1 MIELI
6 KKVTVMNR
14 LQDFIKNK
22 YKHIITVIILI
33 IIIFAGIQF
42 YFINKQN
49 NILKT
54 SIIYNDLKSD
64 PDSLE
69 FEKKLS
75 ELLNKNNFYGILSL
89 FDSIKIKLN
98 NDDIESAY
106 QDYLKLLNNKSL
118 DSIYIS
124 AIAVNASY
132 SLLNKIKS
140 NNRIITSK
148 DKFISDIISKINN
161 LIEYIDISL
170 ESYEGYKLEIL
181 YLIAVINHDNNN
193 ENFKELNSLYQQII
207 DNDKVPPSI
216 KERIKKIN
224 DIQKYK

>member
-6 KKVTVMNR
+6 KKVNVINR

-22 YKHIITVIILI
+22 YKYIIAIIVLILI
-33 IIIFAGIQF
+33 IFTGIQF
-42 YFINKQN
+42 YFINKHN

-54 SIIYNDLKSD
+54 SIEYNYLKSD
-64 PDSLE
+64 PDNLD

-75 ELLNKNNFYGILSL
+75 ELLNKNNFYSILSL
-89 FDSIKIKLN
+89 LDSIKIKLN
-98 NDDIESAY
+98 NENIESAY
-106 QDYLKLLNNKSL
+106 KDYLKLLNNKSL

-124 AIAVNASY
+124 SIAVNASY
-132 SLLNKIKS
+132 TLLNKIKS
-140 NNRIITSK
+140 NNKIITSK
-148 DKFISDIISKINN
+148 DKFLSDIISKVIN
-161 LIEYIDISL
+161 LTKYIDISL

-181 YLIAVINHDNNN
+181 YLIAVINHDNNKGF
-193 ENFKELNSLYQQII
+193 FKEMNSLYQQII
-207 DNDKVPPSI
+207 DNDKVSSSI

>member
-22 YKHIITVIILI
+22 YKHIFTVVILI
-33 IIIFAGIQF
+33 ITIFTGIQF

-54 SIIYNDLKSD
+54 SIIYNDLKLD

-148 DKFISDIISKINN
+148 DKFILDIISKINN

-207 DNDKVPPSI
+207 DNDNVLPSI
-216 KERIKKIN
+216 KERVKKIN
-224 DIQKYK
+224 DIQQYK

>member
-6 KKVTVMNR
+6 KKVNVINR

-22 YKHIITVIILI
+22 YKYIIAIIVLILI
-33 IIIFAGIQF
+33 IFTGIQF
-42 YFINKQN
+42 YFINKHN

-54 SIIYNDLKSD
+54 SIEYNYLKSD
-64 PDSLE
+64 PDNLD

-75 ELLNKNNFYGILSL
+75 ELLNKNNFYSILSL
-89 FDSIKIKLN
+89 LDSIKIKLN
-98 NDDIESAY
+98 NENIESAY
-106 QDYLKLLNNKSL
+106 KDYLKLLNNKSL

-124 AIAVNASY
+124 SIAVNASY
-132 SLLNKIKS
+132 TLLNKIKS
-140 NNRIITSK
+140 NNKIITSK
-148 DKFISDIISKINN
+148 DKFLSDIISKVIN
-161 LIEYIDISL
+161 LTKYIDISL

-181 YLIAVINHDNNN
+181 YLIAVINHDNNK
-193 ENFKELNSLYQQII
+193 ENFKEMNSLYLQII
-207 DNDKVPPSI
+207 DNDKVPSSI

>member
-6 KKVTVMNR
+6 KKVNVINR

-22 YKHIITVIILI
+22 YKYIIAIIVLILI
-33 IIIFAGIQF
+33 IFTGIQF
-42 YFINKQN
+42 YFINKHN

-54 SIIYNDLKSD
+54 SIEYNYLKSD
-64 PDSLE
+64 PDNLD

-75 ELLNKNNFYGILSL
+75 ELLNKNNFYSILSL
-89 FDSIKIKLN
+89 LDSIKIKLN
-98 NDDIESAY
+98 NENIESAY
-106 QDYLKLLNNKSL
+106 KDYLKLLNNKSL

-124 AIAVNASY
+124 SIAVNASY

-140 NNRIITSK
+140 NNKIITSK
-148 DKFISDIISKINN
+148 DKFLSDIISKINN
-161 LIEYIDISL
+161 LIQYIDISL

-181 YLIAVINHDNNN
+181 YLIAVINHDNNK
-193 ENFKELNSLYQQII
+193 ENFKEMNSLYLQII
-207 DNDKVPPSI
+207 DNDKVPSSI

>member
-106 QDYLKLLNNKSL
+106 QDYLKLLSNKSL

-181 YLIAVINHDNNN
+181 YLIAVINHDNNI
-193 ENFKELNSLYQQII
+193 ENFKELNSLYLQII

-216 KERIKKIN
+216 KERVKKIN

>member
-6 KKVTVMNR
+6 KKVNVINR

-22 YKHIITVIILI
+22 YKYIIAIIVLILI
-33 IIIFAGIQF
+33 IFTGIQF
-42 YFINKQN
+42 YFINKHN

-54 SIIYNDLKSD
+54 SIEYNYLKSD
-64 PDSLE
+64 PDNLD

-75 ELLNKNNFYGILSL
+75 ELLNKNNFYSILSL
-89 FDSIKIKLN
+89 LDSIKIKLN
-98 NDDIESAY
+98 NENIESAY
-106 QDYLKLLNNKSL
+106 KDYLKLLNNKSL

-124 AIAVNASY
+124 SIAVNASY

-140 NNRIITSK
+140 NNKIITSK
-148 DKFISDIISKINN
+148 DKFLSDIIIKINN
-161 LIEYIDISL
+161 LIQYIDISL

-181 YLIAVINHDNNN
+181 YLISVINHDNNKK
-193 ENFKELNSLYQQII
+193 NFKEMNSLYQQII
-207 DNDKVPPSI
+207 DNDKVSSSI

>member
-54 SIIYNDLKSD
+54 SIIYNDLKLD

-193 ENFKELNSLYQQII
+193 ENFKELNSLYLQII

-216 KERIKKIN
+216 KERVKKIN

>member
-106 QDYLKLLNNKSL
+106 QDYLKLLSNKSL

-170 ESYEGYKLEIL
+170 ENYEGYKLEIL

-193 ENFKELNSLYQQII
+193 ENFKELNFLYQQII

>member
-193 ENFKELNSLYQQII
+193 ENFKELNSLYLQII

-216 KERIKKIN
+216 KERVKKIN

>member
-181 YLIAVINHDNNN
+181 YLIAVINHDSNNG
-193 ENFKELNSLYQQII
+193 NFKELNSLYQQII

>member
-54 SIIYNDLKSD
+54 SIIYNNLKLD

-106 QDYLKLLNNKSL
+106 QDYLKLLSNKSL

-193 ENFKELNSLYQQII
+193 ENFKELNSLYLQII

-216 KERIKKIN
+216 KERVKKIN

>member
-1 MIELI
+1 MNELI

-33 IIIFAGIQF
+33 VIIFAGIQF

-106 QDYLKLLNNKSL
+106 QDYLKLLSNKSL

-148 DKFISDIISKINN
+148 DKFISDIISKIYN

-193 ENFKELNSLYQQII
+193 ENFKELNFLYQQII

-216 KERIKKIN
+216 KERVKKIN

>member
-6 KKVTVMNR
+6 KKVNVINR

-22 YKHIITVIILI
+22 YKYIIAIIVLI
-33 IIIFAGIQF
+33 LIIFAGIQF
-42 YFINKQN
+42 YFINKHN
-49 NILKT
+49 DILKT
-54 SIIYNDLKSD
+54 SIEYNYLKSD
-64 PDSLE
+64 PDNLD

-75 ELLNKNNFYGILSL
+75 ELLNKNNFYSILSL
-89 FDSIKIKLN
+89 LDSIKIKLN
-98 NDDIESAY
+98 NENIESAY
-106 QDYLKLLNNKSL
+106 KDYLKLLNNKSL

-124 AIAVNASY
+124 SIAVNASY

-140 NNRIITSK
+140 NNKIITSK
-148 DKFISDIISKINN
+148 DKFLSDIISKVIN
-161 LIEYIDISL
+161 LTKYIDISL

-181 YLIAVINHDNNN
+181 YLIAVINHDNNKGF
-193 ENFKELNSLYQQII
+193 FKEMNSLYQQII
-207 DNDKVPPSI
+207 DNDKVSSSI

>member
-6 KKVTVMNR
+6 KKVNVINR

-22 YKHIITVIILI
+22 YKYIIAIIVLILI
-33 IIIFAGIQF
+33 IFTGIQF
-42 YFINKQN
+42 YFINKHN

-54 SIIYNDLKSD
+54 SIEYNYLKSD
-64 PDSLE
+64 PDNLD

-75 ELLNKNNFYGILSL
+75 ELLNKNNFYSILSL
-89 FDSIKIKLN
+89 LDSIKIKLN
-98 NDDIESAY
+98 NENIESAY
-106 QDYLKLLNNKSL
+106 KDYLKLLNNKSL

-124 AIAVNASY
+124 SIAVNASY

-140 NNRIITSK
+140 NNKIITSK
-148 DKFISDIISKINN
+148 DKFLSDIISKINN
-161 LIEYIDISL
+161 LIQYIDISL

-181 YLIAVINHDNNN
+181 YLISVINHDNNKK
-193 ENFKELNSLYQQII
+193 NFKEMNSLYQQII
-207 DNDKVPPSI
+207 DNDKVSSSI

>member
-148 DKFISDIISKINN
+148 DKFILDIISKINN

-193 ENFKELNSLYQQII
+193 ENFKELNSLYLQII

-216 KERIKKIN
+216 KERVKKIN
-224 DIQKYK
+224 VIQKYK

>member
-148 DKFISDIISKINN
+148 DKFILDIISKINN